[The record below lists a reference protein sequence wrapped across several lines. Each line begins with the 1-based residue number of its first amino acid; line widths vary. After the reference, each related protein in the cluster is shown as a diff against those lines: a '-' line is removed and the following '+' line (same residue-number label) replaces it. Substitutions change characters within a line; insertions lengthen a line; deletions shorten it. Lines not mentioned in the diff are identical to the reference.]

1 MVMNR
6 TLPIIIGMLMAFS
19 MVIASFA
26 DTWSRDSYFILSYLS
41 VIVTIWLVF
50 FRKISLF
57 RDRAALLVAASFLL
71 FGISRVAWSF
81 LMNDDGPGIYKSYSP
96 TASRIILG
104 AFIFCVCILLKD
116 ELRKFFSNIYVSGI
130 IKVLPLYILLYA
142 LYDIFVLHKDRV
154 ELDTNRATVTA
165 YLVSAIF
172 FVSLHFCAQV
182 KNKLN
187 ISLFFANLIV
197 SNAIIILT
205 QTRAAIAVYLLLS
218 VFYTAIVF
226 RKSLSIKK
234 VSIVVVLLLI
244 FAGTSYEFLYKSRI
258 NEAITE
264 TQGYDVTKPG
274 GSLGDRY
281 TMWYAG
287 LSAFKHAPFGQ
298 SFQARNDFISE
309 KIAAGNISDSIVVY
323 LTIHLH
329 SELIE
334 VLSLQGIIGG
344 VLLVLI
350 YLSLLYAGIRNKNL
364 LLIMITLCLGGYG
377 LTDVLFFSRESI
389 TVYLL
394 CIAVALVT
402 GGKEDTAEQP
412 QPMNR

>member
-6 TLPIIIGMLMAFS
+6 ILPIIIGMLMAFS

-71 FGISRVAWSF
+71 FGLSRVAWSF
-81 LMNDDGPGIYKSYSP
+81 LMNDDGLGIYKSYSP

-104 AFIFCVCILLKD
+104 AFIFCVCILLKN

-187 ISLFFANLIV
+187 ISLFFTNLIV

-323 LTIHLH
+323 LTVHLH

>member
-104 AFIFCVCILLKD
+104 AFIFCVCILLKN
-116 ELRKFFSNIYVSGI
+116 ELRKFFSNIYVSGV

-142 LYDIFVLHKDRV
+142 LYDIFVLNKDRV

-187 ISLFFANLIV
+187 ISLFFTNLIV

-309 KIAAGNISDSIVVY
+309 KIAAGNISDSIVIY
-323 LTIHLH
+323 LTVHLH

>member
-71 FGISRVAWSF
+71 FGLSQVAWSF

-104 AFIFCVCILLKD
+104 AFIFCVCILLKN

-187 ISLFFANLIV
+187 ISLFFTNLIV

-323 LTIHLH
+323 LTVHLH

-364 LLIMITLCLGGYG
+364 LLIMITVCLGGYG

>member
-71 FGISRVAWSF
+71 FGLSRVAWSF

-104 AFIFCVCILLKD
+104 AFIFCVCILLKN

-187 ISLFFANLIV
+187 ISLFFTNLIV

-323 LTIHLH
+323 LTVHLH

-364 LLIMITLCLGGYG
+364 LLIMITVCLGGYG

>member
-104 AFIFCVCILLKD
+104 AFIFCVCILLKN
-116 ELRKFFSNIYVSGI
+116 ELRRFFSNIYVSGI

-142 LYDIFVLHKDRV
+142 LYDIFVLNKDRV

-187 ISLFFANLIV
+187 ISLFFTNLIV

-218 VFYTAIVF
+218 VFYIAIVF

-309 KIAAGNISDSIVVY
+309 KIAAGNISDSIVIY
-323 LTIHLH
+323 LTVHLH

>member
-50 FRKISLF
+50 FRKISLC
-57 RDRAALLVAASFLL
+57 RDHAALLVAASFLL

-104 AFIFCVCILLKD
+104 AFIFCICILLKN

-142 LYDIFVLHKDRV
+142 LYDIFVLNKDRV

-187 ISLFFANLIV
+187 ISLFFTNLIV

-205 QTRAAIAVYLLLS
+205 QTRAAIAIYLLLS

-226 RKSLSIKK
+226 RKSLNIKK
-234 VSIVVVLLLI
+234 VSMVVVLMLI

-323 LTIHLH
+323 LTVHLH
-329 SELIE
+329 NELIE

>member
-81 LMNDDGPGIYKSYSP
+81 LMNDDGLSIYKSYSP

-104 AFIFCVCILLKD
+104 AFIFCVCILLKN
-116 ELRKFFSNIYVSGI
+116 ELRRFFSNIYVSGV

-142 LYDIFVLHKDRV
+142 LYDIFVLNKDRV

-187 ISLFFANLIV
+187 ISLFFTNLIV

-309 KIAAGNISDSIVVY
+309 KIAAGNISDSIVIY
-323 LTIHLH
+323 LTVHLH

-350 YLSLLYAGIRNKNL
+350 YLSLLYACIRNKNL

>member
-104 AFIFCVCILLKD
+104 AFIFCVCILLKN

>member
-1 MVMNR
+1 
-6 TLPIIIGMLMAFS
+6 
-19 MVIASFA
+19 
-26 DTWSRDSYFILSYLS
+26 
-41 VIVTIWLVF
+41 
-50 FRKISLF
+50 
-57 RDRAALLVAASFLL
+57 
-71 FGISRVAWSF
+71 
-81 LMNDDGPGIYKSYSP
+81 MNDDGPGIYKSYSP

-104 AFIFCVCILLKD
+104 AFIFCVCILLKN

-187 ISLFFANLIV
+187 ISLFFTNLIV
-197 SNAIIILT
+197 SNGIIILT

-323 LTIHLH
+323 LTVHLH

-350 YLSLLYAGIRNKNL
+350 YLSLLYAGIRNQNL

>member
-104 AFIFCVCILLKD
+104 AFIFCVCILLKN

-187 ISLFFANLIV
+187 ISLFFTNLIV

-323 LTIHLH
+323 LTVHLH

>member
-1 MVMNR
+1 MNKI
-6 TLPIIIGMLMAFS
+6 LPIIIGMLMAFS

-71 FGISRVAWSF
+71 FGLSRVAWSF
-81 LMNDDGPGIYKSYSP
+81 LMNDDGLGIYKSYSP

-104 AFIFCVCILLKD
+104 AFIFCVCILLKN

-187 ISLFFANLIV
+187 ISLFFTNLIV

>member
-71 FGISRVAWSF
+71 FGLSRVAWSF

-104 AFIFCVCILLKD
+104 AFIFCVCILLKN

-187 ISLFFANLIV
+187 ISLFFTNLIV

-323 LTIHLH
+323 LTVHLH

>member
-6 TLPIIIGMLMAFS
+6 TLPIIIGMLMVFS

-71 FGISRVAWSF
+71 FGLSRVAWSF

-104 AFIFCVCILLKD
+104 AFIFCVCILLKN

-187 ISLFFANLIV
+187 ISLFFTNLIV

-323 LTIHLH
+323 LTVHLH

>member
-81 LMNDDGPGIYKSYSP
+81 LMNDDGLSIYKSYSP

-104 AFIFCVCILLKD
+104 AFIFCVCILLKN
-116 ELRKFFSNIYVSGI
+116 ELRRFFSNIYVSGV

-142 LYDIFVLHKDRV
+142 LYDIFVLNKDRV

-172 FVSLHFCAQV
+172 FVSLHFCTQV

-187 ISLFFANLIV
+187 ISLFFTNLIV

-309 KIAAGNISDSIVVY
+309 KIAAGNISDSIVIY
-323 LTIHLH
+323 LTVHLH

>member
-104 AFIFCVCILLKD
+104 AFIFCVCILLKN
-116 ELRKFFSNIYVSGI
+116 ELRKFFSNIYVSGV

-142 LYDIFVLHKDRV
+142 LYDIFVLNKDRV

-187 ISLFFANLIV
+187 ISLFFTNLIV

-309 KIAAGNISDSIVVY
+309 KIAAGNISDSIVIY
-323 LTIHLH
+323 LTVHLH

-377 LTDVLFFSRESI
+377 LADVLFFSRESI

-402 GGKEDTAEQP
+402 GGKEDTAGQP

>member
-81 LMNDDGPGIYKSYSP
+81 LMNDDGLSIYKSYSP

-104 AFIFCVCILLKD
+104 AFIFCVCILLKN
-116 ELRKFFSNIYVSGI
+116 ELRRFFSNIYVSGV

-142 LYDIFVLHKDRV
+142 LYDIFVLNKDRV

-187 ISLFFANLIV
+187 ISLFFTNLIV

-309 KIAAGNISDSIVVY
+309 KIAAGNISDSIVIY
-323 LTIHLH
+323 LTVHLH

-402 GGKEDTAEQP
+402 GGKEDTAGQP

>member
-104 AFIFCVCILLKD
+104 AFIFCVCILLKN
-116 ELRKFFSNIYVSGI
+116 ELRKFFSNIYVSGV

-142 LYDIFVLHKDRV
+142 LYDIFVLNKDRV

-187 ISLFFANLIV
+187 ISLFFTNLIV

-309 KIAAGNISDSIVVY
+309 KIAAGNISDSIVIY
-323 LTIHLH
+323 LTVHLH

-402 GGKEDTAEQP
+402 GGKEDTAGQP

>member
-104 AFIFCVCILLKD
+104 AFIFCVCILLKN

-142 LYDIFVLHKDRV
+142 LYDIFVLNKDRV

-172 FVSLHFCAQV
+172 FVSLHFCDQV

-187 ISLFFANLIV
+187 ISLFFTNLIV

-309 KIAAGNISDSIVVY
+309 KIAAGNISDSIVIY
-323 LTIHLH
+323 LTVHLH

>member
-57 RDRAALLVAASFLL
+57 RDRAALLVAAFFLL
-71 FGISRVAWSF
+71 FGLSRVAWSF

-104 AFIFCVCILLKD
+104 AFIFCVCILLKN

-187 ISLFFANLIV
+187 ISLFFTNLIV

-323 LTIHLH
+323 LTVHLH

>member
-81 LMNDDGPGIYKSYSP
+81 LMNDDGLSIYKSYSP

-104 AFIFCVCILLKD
+104 AFIFCVCILLKN

-187 ISLFFANLIV
+187 ISLFFTNLIV

-309 KIAAGNISDSIVVY
+309 KIAAGNISDSIVIY

>member
-71 FGISRVAWSF
+71 FGISRIAWSF

-104 AFIFCVCILLKD
+104 AFIFCVCILLKN
-116 ELRKFFSNIYVSGI
+116 ELRKFFSNIYVSGV

-142 LYDIFVLHKDRV
+142 LYDIFVLNKDRV

-187 ISLFFANLIV
+187 ISLFFTNLIV

-309 KIAAGNISDSIVVY
+309 KIAAGNISDSIVIY
-323 LTIHLH
+323 LTVHLH

>member
-1 MVMNR
+1 MTMSR
-6 TLPIIIGMLMAFS
+6 TLPIIIGMLMTFS
-19 MVIASFA
+19 MVIASFV
-26 DTWSRDSYFILSYLS
+26 DTLSRDSYFILSYLS
-41 VIVTIWLVF
+41 VIVTVWLVF
-50 FRKISLF
+50 SKKRSLF
-57 RDRAALLVAASFLL
+57 SDRAVLLVAASFLL
-71 FGISRVAWSF
+71 FGLSRVAWSF
-81 LMNDDGPGIYKSYSP
+81 LMNDDGLNIYKTHSP

-104 AFIFCVCILLKD
+104 AFIFCVCILLKN
-116 ELRKFFSNIYVSGI
+116 ELRQFFSNKYISSI

-142 LYDIFVLHKDRV
+142 LYDIFILNKTRV

-172 FVSLHFCAQV
+172 FVSLHFCIQV
-182 KNKLN
+182 RNKLN
-187 ISLFFANLIV
+187 ISLFFINLIV

-205 QTRAAIAVYLLLS
+205 QTRAAIAIYLLLS
-218 VFYTAIVF
+218 VVYTAIVF
-226 RKSLSIKK
+226 RNNLNIKK
-234 VSIVVVLLLI
+234 VSIIVVLMLI
-244 FAGTSYEFLYKSRI
+244 FAGVSYEFLYKSRI

-287 LSAFKHAPFGQ
+287 LSAFKHAPLGE

-309 KIAAGNISDSIVVY
+309 KIAAGTISDSITIY
-323 LTIHLH
+323 LTVHLH

-350 YLSLLYAGIRNKNL
+350 YLSLLYAGIRNKNV
-364 LLIMITLCLGGYG
+364 LLIMITLCLAGYG

-412 QPMNR
+412 LPINR

>member
-104 AFIFCVCILLKD
+104 AFIFCVCILLKN
-116 ELRKFFSNIYVSGI
+116 ELRKLFSNIYVSGI

-187 ISLFFANLIV
+187 ISLFFTNLIV
-197 SNAIIILT
+197 SNGIIILT

-323 LTIHLH
+323 LTVHLH

-364 LLIMITLCLGGYG
+364 LLIMITVCLGGYG

>member
-81 LMNDDGPGIYKSYSP
+81 LMNDDGLGIYKSYSP

-104 AFIFCVCILLKD
+104 AFIFCVCILLKN
-116 ELRKFFSNIYVSGI
+116 ELRKFFSNIYVSGV

-187 ISLFFANLIV
+187 ISLFFTNLIV

-205 QTRAAIAVYLLLS
+205 QTRAAIAIYLLLS

-323 LTIHLH
+323 LTVHLH

-364 LLIMITLCLGGYG
+364 LLIMITVCLGGYG

>member
-6 TLPIIIGMLMAFS
+6 ILPIIIGMLMAFS

-71 FGISRVAWSF
+71 FGLSRVAWSF
-81 LMNDDGPGIYKSYSP
+81 LMNDDGLGIYKSYSP

-104 AFIFCVCILLKD
+104 AFIFCVCILLKN

-187 ISLFFANLIV
+187 ISLFFTNLIV

>member
-104 AFIFCVCILLKD
+104 AFIFCVCILLKN
-116 ELRKFFSNIYVSGI
+116 ELRKFFSNIYVSGV

-142 LYDIFVLHKDRV
+142 LYDIFVLNKDRV
-154 ELDTNRATVTA
+154 ELDTNWATVTA

-187 ISLFFANLIV
+187 ISLFFTNLIV

-309 KIAAGNISDSIVVY
+309 KIAAGNISDSIVIY
-323 LTIHLH
+323 LTVHLH

-402 GGKEDTAEQP
+402 GGKEDTAGQP

>member
-81 LMNDDGPGIYKSYSP
+81 LMNDDGLGIYKSYSP

-104 AFIFCVCILLKD
+104 AFIFCVCILLKN
-116 ELRKFFSNIYVSGI
+116 ELRKFFSNIYVSGV

-187 ISLFFANLIV
+187 ISLFFTNLIV

-309 KIAAGNISDSIVVY
+309 KIAAGNISDSIVIY
-323 LTIHLH
+323 LTVHLH

>member
-81 LMNDDGPGIYKSYSP
+81 LMNDDGLSIYKSYSP

-104 AFIFCVCILLKD
+104 AFIFCVCILLKN
-116 ELRKFFSNIYVSGI
+116 ELRRFFSNIYVSGV
-130 IKVLPLYILLYA
+130 IKVLPIYILLYA
-142 LYDIFVLHKDRV
+142 LYDIFVLNKDRV
-154 ELDTNRATVTA
+154 ELDTNWATVTA

-187 ISLFFANLIV
+187 ISLFFTNLIV

-309 KIAAGNISDSIVVY
+309 KIAAGNISDSIVIY
-323 LTIHLH
+323 LTVHLH

>member
-6 TLPIIIGMLMAFS
+6 ILPIIIGMLMAFS

-71 FGISRVAWSF
+71 FGLSRVAWSF

-104 AFIFCVCILLKD
+104 AFIFCVCILLKN

-187 ISLFFANLIV
+187 ISLFFTNLIV

>member
-104 AFIFCVCILLKD
+104 AFIFCVCILLKN

-187 ISLFFANLIV
+187 ISLFFTNLIV
-197 SNAIIILT
+197 SNGIIILT

-323 LTIHLH
+323 LTVHLH

-350 YLSLLYAGIRNKNL
+350 YLSLLYAGIRNQNL

>member
-1 MVMNR
+1 MVINR
-6 TLPIIIGMLMAFS
+6 ILPILIGMLMTFS
-19 MVIASFA
+19 MVIASFV
-26 DTWSRDSYFILSYLS
+26 DTLSRDSYFILSYLS

-57 RDRAALLVAASFLL
+57 RDRAVLLVATSFLL

-81 LMNDDGPGIYKSYSP
+81 LMNDDGLSIYKHYSP

-104 AFIFCVCILLKD
+104 AFIFCVCILLKS
-116 ELRKFFSNIYVSGI
+116 ELRKFFNNIYISGI

-165 YLVSAIF
+165 YFISAIF
-172 FVSLHFCAQV
+172 FVSLHFCIQV
-182 KNKLN
+182 RNKLN
-187 ISLFFANLIV
+187 ISLFFINLIV
-197 SNAIIILT
+197 SNAVIILT
-205 QTRAAIAVYLLLS
+205 QTRAAIAIYLLLS
-218 VFYTAIVF
+218 VLYTAIVF
-226 RKSLSIKK
+226 RKSLDVKK
-234 VSIVVVLLLI
+234 VSIVVVLMLI

-258 NEAITE
+258 NAAIIE
-264 TQGYDVTKPG
+264 TQDYDITKPG

-287 LSAFKHAPFGQ
+287 LSAFKHAPLGQ

-309 KIAAGNISDSIVVY
+309 KIAAGNISDSIAVY
-323 LTIHLH
+323 LAVHLH

-344 VLLVLI
+344 VLLMLI
-350 YLSLLYAGIRNKNL
+350 YLSLLYAGIRNKNV
-364 LLIMITLCLGGYG
+364 LLIMVTLCLAGYG

-402 GGKEDTAEQP
+402 GGKEDTAQP
-412 QPMNR
+412 LPINR

>member
-81 LMNDDGPGIYKSYSP
+81 LMNDDGLSIYKSYSP

-104 AFIFCVCILLKD
+104 AFIFCVCILLKN
-116 ELRKFFSNIYVSGI
+116 ELRRFFSNIYVSGV

-142 LYDIFVLHKDRV
+142 LYDIFVLNKDRV

-187 ISLFFANLIV
+187 ISLFFTNLIV

-309 KIAAGNISDSIVVY
+309 KIAAGNISDSIVIY
-323 LTIHLH
+323 LTVHLH

>member
-104 AFIFCVCILLKD
+104 AFIFCVCILLKN

-187 ISLFFANLIV
+187 ISLFFTNLIV

-309 KIAAGNISDSIVVY
+309 KIAAGNISDSIVIY
-323 LTIHLH
+323 LTVHLH

>member
-57 RDRAALLVAASFLL
+57 RDRAALLVSASFLL
-71 FGISRVAWSF
+71 FGLSRVAWSF

-104 AFIFCVCILLKD
+104 AFIFCVCILLKN

-187 ISLFFANLIV
+187 ISLFFTNLIV

-323 LTIHLH
+323 LTVHLH

>member
-57 RDRAALLVAASFLL
+57 RDRAALLVAAFFLL
-71 FGISRVAWSF
+71 FGLSRVAWSF

-104 AFIFCVCILLKD
+104 AFIFCVCILLKN

-187 ISLFFANLIV
+187 ISLFFTNLIV

-309 KIAAGNISDSIVVY
+309 KIAAGNISDSIVIY
-323 LTIHLH
+323 LTVHLH

>member
-71 FGISRVAWSF
+71 FGLSRVAWSF
-81 LMNDDGPGIYKSYSP
+81 LMNDDGLGIYKSYSP

-104 AFIFCVCILLKD
+104 AFIFCVCILLKN

-187 ISLFFANLIV
+187 ISLFFTNLIV

-323 LTIHLH
+323 LTVHLH